1 MSKVYLAHAHEDNPF
16 SNRLADDLQQA
27 GVSLWYDRERL
38 EIGEDMVQRMNEGLQ
53 DYDFFLVVWSRNA
66 SQSPWV
72 EREINVALTKQIH
85 ERRRLI
91 PLLLDDTPLLP
102 LLQPLRHI
110 DFRPSYDVG
119 YRELRDAL
127 TEELAQGSRSAGVAS
142 AVDGPHVSLAPL
154 QPRVQARMEM
164 FRLRETLWGMI
175 LESALRWGGGFA
187 GISIQSLLSLA
198 SLLRGQGP
206 LEGAEGEARFQA
218 MSDFEELCEQAFRD
232 HSLPESTI
240 LEACAGAYRVLAD
253 LERWVSDHPERR

>member
-1 MSKVYLAHAHEDNPF
+1 
-16 SNRLADDLQQA
+16 
-27 GVSLWYDRERL
+27 
-38 EIGEDMVQRMNEGLQ
+38 
-53 DYDFFLVVWSRNA
+53 
-66 SQSPWV
+66 
-72 EREINVALTKQIH
+72 
-85 ERRRLI
+85 
-91 PLLLDDTPLLP
+91 
-102 LLQPLRHI
+102 
-110 DFRPSYDVG
+110 
-119 YRELRDAL
+119 
-127 TEELAQGSRSAGVAS
+127 
-142 AVDGPHVSLAPL
+142 
-154 QPRVQARMEM
+154 MEM